1 MLRRRILRI
10 LIVGAGS
17 TGGYFG
23 GRLAEAGRDVTFLVR
38 KGRAA
43 QLRQGG
49 LRIAS
54 PHGDVSLAPQLVTA
68 DTIGAPYDA
77 VLLTVKAYS
86 LSAALEDLAP
96 AIGPDTM
103 ILPVLN
109 GMRHMDQ
116 LVGRFGAGAVVGCV
130 CKVATVLDEE
140 GRIRQLAPMQE
151 LSYGEINGSLSARM
165 QRLDD
170 TMRDAG
176 FDARLSTTIERDM
189 WEKWVMLASLGG
201 ITCLM
206 RGHVGEVNAA
216 PGGRDFILALL
227 AEVVAAVTALGHP
240 PGEKFLSAIQSG
252 FTAPTSTQT
261 SSMFRDL
268 QKGAAVEADQIL
280 GDLVARGTGAGV
292 AMPLLSAAYAQLSIY
307 QKRVAG
313 P

>member
-1 MLRRRILRI
+1 LRI

-43 QLRQGG
+43 QLRQDG
-49 LRIAS
+49 LRIVS

-68 DTIGAPYDA
+68 DAIGGPYDA

-86 LSAALEDLAP
+86 LAAALEDLAP
-96 AIGPDTM
+96 AIGPETM

-109 GMRHMDQ
+109 GMRHMDL
-116 LVGRFGAGAVVGCV
+116 LVGRFGTGAVLGCV
-130 CKVATVLDEE
+130 CKVATMLEE
-140 GRIRQLAPMQE
+140 DGRIRQLAPVQE

-170 TMRDAG
+170 TMRGAG

-206 RGHVGEVNAA
+206 RGHLGEVNAA

-240 PGEKFLSAIQSG
+240 PGETFLPAIRAG

-268 QKGAAVEADQIL
+268 QKGAPVEADQIL
-280 GDLVARGTGAGV
+280 GDLVARGSGAGV
-292 AMPLLSAAYAQLSIY
+292 AMPLLSAAYAQLCIY
-307 QKRVAG
+307 QKRLG
-313 P
+313 GQ